1 MDLLELLERLCPP
14 LGPPGREDD
23 VRQVIRELVTPYAD
37 KVEEDRMG
45 NLQAWLNPDARPLV
59 MLDAHMD
66 EVALVVQR
74 VDDKGFLRVAPLGG
88 LDPRLLPGTRVALQ
102 PRPGRR
108 VDAVVAMTPPHVLEA
123 GDKDKAL
130 GWDKLFLD
138 TGLMSA
144 EAVAQAGVEVGTPG
158 VLLADA
164 GPMGAGA
171 YCARNLDDRA
181 GCALLIAAL
190 MEISNNRPA
199 WGLVCNF
206 ATSEEVGLRGAATA
220 SFHLDPD
227 LALAVECTVGDTPRR
242 GPGQAAQP
250 PGPRAGR
257 DRGRRPGGGALA
269 PGGIP
274 GAGRC
279 RGGGSLPAQ
288 AAPLRRHRRGG
299 HQPKP
304 GRRAH
309 RRHQRAGALH
319 SQPVIHPAAFRPGAH
334 TTAPC
339 WSGSNA
345 WRPWHDLR
353 LSP

>member
-227 LALAVECTVGDTPRR
+227 LALAVECTVGDTPGVDPAKQPSHLGR
-242 GPGQAAQP
+242 GPAVTVADGRVVVPWRLVESLEQAAAAAGAPCQRKLP
-250 PGPRAGR
+250 PFGGTDAGAISQSRAGVPTGVISVPVR
-257 DRGRRPGGGALA
+257 YIHSPSSILLLSDLEHTHRTLLEWLKRVETLA
-269 PGGIP
+269 
-274 GAGRC
+274 
-279 RGGGSLPAQ
+279 
-288 AAPLRRHRRGG
+288 
-299 HQPKP
+299 
-304 GRRAH
+304 
-309 RRHQRAGALH
+309 
-319 SQPVIHPAAFRPGAH
+319 
-334 TTAPC
+334 
-339 WSGSNA
+339 
-345 WRPWHDLR
+345 
-353 LSP
+353 